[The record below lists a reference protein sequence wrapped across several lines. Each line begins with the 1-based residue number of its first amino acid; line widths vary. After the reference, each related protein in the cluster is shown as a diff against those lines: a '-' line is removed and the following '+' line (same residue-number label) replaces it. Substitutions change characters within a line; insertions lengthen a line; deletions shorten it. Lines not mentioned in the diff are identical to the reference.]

1 VLGSGNIETL
11 LVLTT
16 IAIVSLLTLAALE
29 SVRTYVMIGLSS
41 WMSRK
46 LGGAILGSSVTSA
59 LSQSNDPSVRGLRDL
74 ETVRTFL
81 TGPGVFAVL
90 DAPWMPVFLAVI
102 FFVHPMLGW
111 IATVGALILF
121 GLALMN
127 ELATREPLAQ
137 AGAES
142 QRTTHRAETAVRNA
156 DMISA
161 MKPSGS
167 DEMGTRR
174 FVVVGAVI
182 ILIFFGFFGGRAFM
196 APLDSAAIAIGSV
209 GVEGN
214 RRTVQHLEGGI
225 VDQIFVRNGDRVESG
240 QVLIRLDET
249 QPRAQLQLIRGQRNA
264 ALALAARL
272 RAERDGNAGIAFP
285 DELVDQA
292 GDPRIDEVML
302 GQLGI
307 LEARREAIEGQRK
320 ILGQRVAQFREEI
333 TGLQAQIRS
342 VDEQLRLIRDEEADL
357 QSLLDKGLT
366 PKSRVLSLQ
375 RRAAEIE
382 GERGQNVAAIARA
395 RQNIAEA
402 EIRIFELRTE
412 QVNEVVAELRQVETE
427 LLDLEERLRAA
438 EDVVRRIDVKSPAD
452 GFVVDM
458 QVFTT
463 GGVIQ
468 PGQRLLDVVPGNEKL
483 VIEARLQPTDI
494 DVVYAGLPA
503 QVRLSA
509 FNQRIIPTVD
519 GTVSW
524 VSADRL
530 TDETTGEAYYTARV
544 ELNDPNDPRL
554 AGLTLQPGM
563 PAEVL
568 IRTGDR
574 TLVQYLV
581 SPVEQSI
588 SRSLREQ

>member
-1 VLGSGNIETL
+1 
-11 LVLTT
+11 
-16 IAIVSLLTLAALE
+16 
-29 SVRTYVMIGLSS
+29 
-41 WMSRK
+41 
-46 LGGAILGSSVTSA
+46 
-59 LSQSNDPSVRGLRDL
+59 
-74 ETVRTFL
+74 
-81 TGPGVFAVL
+81 
-90 DAPWMPVFLAVI
+90 
-102 FFVHPMLGW
+102 
-111 IATVGALILF
+111 
-121 GLALMN
+121 
-127 ELATREPLAQ
+127 
-137 AGAES
+137 
-142 QRTTHRAETAVRNA
+142 
-156 DMISA
+156 
-161 MKPSGS
+161 
-167 DEMGTRR
+167 
-174 FVVVGAVI
+174 
-182 ILIFFGFFGGRAFM
+182 
-196 APLDSAAIAIGSV
+196 
-209 GVEGN
+209 
-214 RRTVQHLEGGI
+214 
-225 VDQIFVRNGDRVESG
+225 
-240 QVLIRLDET
+240 
-249 QPRAQLQLIRGQRNA
+249 
-264 ALALAARL
+264 L